1 MNKARIDRF
10 VSALRSASLP
20 QMLVVDPMSIYYLTG
35 YYNAPFE
42 RFFALY
48 VSETRFTL
56 ILNRLF
62 PAPADREIECVWYS
76 DTDSVPDL
84 LATLLRRD
92 QALGVDK
99 DLRAKFLLPMIER
112 RLAASF
118 ADSSWVLDELRGCKD
133 AEEQALMRDASRINA
148 EAMLRFR
155 ALIHE
160 GVTEKEVADQTLA
173 IYQELGAE
181 GFSFSP
187 LIAFGPNA
195 ADPHHSPDDT
205 PLREGDC
212 VLFDVGCVKN
222 GYCSDMTRTY
232 FYKSVSPE
240 HRRVYELVR
249 AANEAAIR
257 EIRPGRE
264 IHILDDTARGLIAEG
279 GFVRE
284 FNHRLGHFIGL
295 SEHEA
300 GDVSAVNTA
309 LLRPGMVFSIEP
321 GIYLEGDVGVRIED
335 LVLVTEDGCE
345 VLNRVSKELEILG

>member
-133 AEEQALMRDASRINA
+133 AEEQALMR
-148 EAMLRFR
+148 
-155 ALIHE
+155 
-160 GVTEKEVADQTLA
+160 
-173 IYQELGAE
+173 
-181 GFSFSP
+181 
-187 LIAFGPNA
+187 
-195 ADPHHSPDDT
+195 
-205 PLREGDC
+205 
-212 VLFDVGCVKN
+212 
-222 GYCSDMTRTY
+222 
-232 FYKSVSPE
+232 
-240 HRRVYELVR
+240 
-249 AANEAAIR
+249 
-257 EIRPGRE
+257 
-264 IHILDDTARGLIAEG
+264 
-279 GFVRE
+279 
-284 FNHRLGHFIGL
+284 
-295 SEHEA
+295 
-300 GDVSAVNTA
+300 
-309 LLRPGMVFSIEP
+309 
-321 GIYLEGDVGVRIED
+321 
-335 LVLVTEDGCE
+335 
-345 VLNRVSKELEILG
+345 